1 MLGWQGNTRGEGP
14 WNRKFIALCEVEIGW
29 GIGMLGIL
37 VLAAYSS
44 DLRDVQ
50 RHLLLHLRLTIS
62 ENYRWQPSQIRT
74 TRDSDLWK

>member
-1 MLGWQGNTRGEGP
+1 MAREHKGRGTLEQKVYCP
-14 WNRKFIALCEVEIGW
+14 CQVEIGW

-50 RHLLLHLRLTIS
+50 RHLLLHLRVTIS
-62 ENYRWQPSQIRT
+62 ENYRWQPTQIRT